1 MVEVVVKKEA
11 RSIVRGRWHV
21 EASKEAAVA
30 AAPAVVAAPAPRVVR
45 VLYRDHDATD
55 SSGDDDGEDDAPR
68 RARLLVHEIHVARQ
82 PVAMSPA
89 AASSSQRRRVG
100 PMKRRTEAAVDATAA
115 AVAEVAPERKF
126 RGVRKR
132 PWGKYGAEIR
142 VSQQSARVWLGTFD
156 TAEEAARV
164 YDHAALRLRGPSATT
179 NFPVTPT
186 AAPSPPPP
194 RDTNAGAASGY
205 DESSDESQLVGSP
218 VSVLRPMPA
227 RATAKKEAKEED
239 DSAPDILAEDAA
251 RGVSTGDGL
260 ISPFTGDVMN
270 FPPPDEDMFG
280 GGIAF
285 GEPTPPPMVFD
296 DDCMARLGHA
306 PNDDEHPGSSF
317 LDDDL
322 GDLPSW
328 TEVDGFF
335 SDVGGDDLF
344 AAEPL
349 PAL

>member
-1 MVEVVVKKEA
+1 MIEAVVEKKA
-11 RSIVRGRWHV
+11 RRIVRGRWHV
-21 EASKEAAVA
+21 EASNEAAA

-45 VLYRDHDATD
+45 ILYRDHDATD

-89 AASSSQRRRVG
+89 AAASSSQRRRVG

-115 AVAEVAPERKF
+115 AEVAPERKF

-186 AAPSPPPP
+186 APAPSPPPS

-239 DSAPDILAEDAA
+239 DSAPDILGISA
-251 RGVSTGDGL
+251 GDGL
-260 ISPFTGDVMN
+260 IFPFTGDVMN

-280 GGIAF
+280 GGISF

-296 DDCMARLGHA
+296 DDCMARLGHV
-306 PNDDEHPGSSF
+306 PNDDVDDEHPVTSSYF

-344 AAEPL
+344 AAEPF

>member
-1 MVEVVVKKEA
+1 MVEVIVEKKA
-11 RSIVRGRWHV
+11 RRIVRGRWHV
-21 EASKEAAVA
+21 EASNEAAA
-30 AAPAVVAAPAPRVVR
+30 AAPAVAAPAPRVVR
-45 VLYRDHDATD
+45 VLCRDHDATD

-100 PMKRRTEAAVDATAA
+100 PMKRTESAVDATMDATAA
-115 AVAEVAPERKF
+115 APERKF

-179 NFPVTPT
+179 NFPMTP
-186 AAPSPPPP
+186 AAPSPPPS
-194 RDTNAGAASGY
+194 RATYAGAASGY

-239 DSAPDILAEDAA
+239 DSAPDILGISA
-251 RGVSTGDGL
+251 GDGL
-260 ISPFTGDVMN
+260 ISPFTCDVLN

-280 GGIAF
+280 GGISF

-306 PNDDEHPGSSF
+306 PNDDEHPVTSSSF
-317 LDDDL
+317 LDGDL

-344 AAEPL
+344 AAEPF

>member
-1 MVEVVVKKEA
+1 MIEAIVEKKA
-11 RSIVRGRWHV
+11 RRIVRGRWHV
-21 EASKEAAVA
+21 EASNEAAA

-89 AASSSQRRRVG
+89 AAASSSQRRRVG
-100 PMKRRTEAAVDATAA
+100 PMKRRTEAAVDAMA
-115 AVAEVAPERKF
+115 AEVAPERKF

-164 YDHAALRLRGPSATT
+164 YDHAALRLRGPAATT

-186 AAPSPPPP
+186 APAPSPPPS

-239 DSAPDILAEDAA
+239 DSAPDILGISA
-251 RGVSTGDGL
+251 GDGL
-260 ISPFTGDVMN
+260 IFPFTGDVMN

-280 GGIAF
+280 GGISF

-296 DDCMARLGHA
+296 DDCMARLGHV
-306 PNDDEHPGSSF
+306 PNDDVDDEHPVTSSYF

-344 AAEPL
+344 AAEPF